1 MHLSSFYFKHLRLFI
16 TSLLL
21 LSVFNL
27 QHILIREK
35 TVKKKQKKTS
45 QVYPLT
51 NYVAYPLFL
60 AIICHLS
67 CKAKNSHYQN

>member
-35 TVKKKQKKTS
+35 TVKKKKKKKTLPGLPTHKLCS
-45 QVYPLT
+45 ISSV
-51 NYVAYPLFL
+51 
-60 AIICHLS
+60 S
-67 CKAKNSHYQN
+67 CYYMSFKL